1 MIIVGTTNYLIGSNY
16 MFLCER
22 PLVDNPLII
31 GKWPWYIISFEVAA
45 IVHFLLI
52 YAPFWWINKK
62 KVATE
67 ISE

>member
-1 MIIVGTTNYLIGSNY
+1 

-62 KVATE
+62 KAATE